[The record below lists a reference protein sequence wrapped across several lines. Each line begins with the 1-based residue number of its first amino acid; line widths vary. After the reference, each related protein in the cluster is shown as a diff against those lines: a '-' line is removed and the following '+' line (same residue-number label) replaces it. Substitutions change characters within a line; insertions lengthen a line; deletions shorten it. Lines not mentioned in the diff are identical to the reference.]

1 VAYLV
6 QIRPW
11 GALGKWVK
19 CNENFIYLFIY
30 TFFHELTYW
39 SDPSTDLHK
48 DVPFAVSLI
57 LLLILEVKY
66 PQIFGPE

>member
-1 VAYLV
+1 MKIL
-6 QIRPW
+6 
-11 GALGKWVK
+11 
-19 CNENFIYLFIY
+19 FIYLFIY